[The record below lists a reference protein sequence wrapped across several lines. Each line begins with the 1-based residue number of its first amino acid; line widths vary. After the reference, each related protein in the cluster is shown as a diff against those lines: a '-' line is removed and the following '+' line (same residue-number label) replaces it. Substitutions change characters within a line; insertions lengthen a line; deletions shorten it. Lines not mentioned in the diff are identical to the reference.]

1 MQMGNAQKEG
11 ETLLSY
17 TPNMGRKL
25 LRLAKLEVNIVKKR
39 QGGGGIMPKHGIYNY
54 SHDTCNCMTMS
65 QCGLVILITNH
76 F

>member
-1 MQMGNAQKEG
+1 MKLDANGYAWKEG

-39 QGGGGIMPKHGIYNY
+39 EGGGGLCQNMAYTTTH
-54 SHDTCNCMTMS
+54 MTHA
-65 QCGLVILITNH
+65 IA
-76 F
+76 